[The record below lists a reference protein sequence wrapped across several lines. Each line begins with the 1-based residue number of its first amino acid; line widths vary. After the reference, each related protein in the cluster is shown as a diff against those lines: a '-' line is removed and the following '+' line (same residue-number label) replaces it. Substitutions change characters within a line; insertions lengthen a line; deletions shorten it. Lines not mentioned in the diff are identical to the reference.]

1 MSWSSLKAVVQ
12 PVCFAVGVFLSGKKW
27 NVFNNFMQYD
37 IRPILKIELH
47 DMPVRQEP
55 FLTFLLHQNF
65 HAKQIF
71 LSSTLRLECKYGYQ
85 KQN

>member
-47 DMPVRQEP
+47 GMPVRQEP
-55 FLTFLLHQNF
+55 LNILVASEFSCKAN
-65 HAKQIF
+65 
-71 LSSTLRLECKYGYQ
+71 LSVQHFETGM
-85 KQN
+85 